1 MTSIAIYCGSKSGH
15 RPEHAGLAQATGAWL
30 AQHQVRLVF
39 GGGRVGLMGILADAV
54 LAGGGEVMGV
64 IPKGLDE
71 REVAH
76 TGLTQLV
83 VVDNMHDRKQR
94 MADEADAFLVLP
106 GSIGTMDEFFEIW
119 TWRQLGIHRKPIGLL
134 NAGGYYDHLLHLMS
148 HIQSEGFMGEETT
161 RLVCV
166 DHDVTR
172 LLATLLDQIA
182 QGPGELPSWQ
192 QLVAP

>member
-1 MTSIAIYCGSKSGH
+1 
-15 RPEHAGLAQATGAWL
+15 
-30 AQHQVRLVF
+30 
-39 GGGRVGLMGILADAV
+39 MGILADAV

-134 NAGGYYDHLLHLMS
+134 NAGGYYDHLLHLMN

-161 RLVCV
+161 RLVAV
-166 DHDVTR
+166 DHDVPR

-182 QGPGELPSWQ
+182 QGPGEPPSWQ